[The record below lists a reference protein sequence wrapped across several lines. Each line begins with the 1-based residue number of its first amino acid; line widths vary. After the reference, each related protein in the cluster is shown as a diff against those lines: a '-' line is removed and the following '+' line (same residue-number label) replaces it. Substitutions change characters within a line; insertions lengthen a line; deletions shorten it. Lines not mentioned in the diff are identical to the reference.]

1 MSTRTDALLWLWI
14 GAALLFSAIVA
25 PTLFAVLPT
34 RALAGLVV
42 GRVLP
47 VLFWSGVV
55 VGGVAAATHDGW
67 RRAAAVVIVLTA
79 LGAQLGVAPRIQAL
93 RAELG
98 PDIEAIAKDDPQRVA
113 FGKLHGVSVALLGV
127 GLLAAAAI
135 AIAGLFPG
143 ATTAALGR
151 TQAPAGVGGSATP
164 GAATDAGRSLAS
176 GR

>member
-1 MSTRTDALLWLWI
+1 MSTRTDVLLWLWI
-14 GAALLFSAIVA
+14 GAALLFAAVVA

-47 VLFWSGVV
+47 VIFWSGVV
-55 VGGVAAATHDGW
+55 VGGVALATHHGW
-67 RRAAAVVIVLTA
+67 QRAAAVVIVCTA
-79 LGAQLGVAPRIQAL
+79 LGAQLGVAPRIQSL
-93 RAELG
+93 RAALG

-135 AIAGLFPG
+135 ALAGLVSG
-143 ATTAALGR
+143 
-151 TQAPAGVGGSATP
+151 PAGVVRSPSSAGAGAGTARE
-164 GAATDAGRSLAS
+164 GAADAPGRPVAS